1 MSASPQ
7 RFNLLPPN
15 TAPEAPPTTETQ
27 SRQSEFL
34 AQIESAIQAGN
45 RARLYS
51 TVGIVLTFAV
61 GILAGYFLYLLW
73 EQVSLH
79 DSQIAQ
85 QQTTIQRLT
94 ANEATVSNQVGR
106 LRTLDGSVDSL
117 RAQLDL
123 QSQRL
128 AELEKGQSGMRDQM
142 TGMNTRWQR
151 EIRELGKAKQAVTA
165 VPSAGVVVSAPVAAS
180 GAPEKT
186 TPQVSN
192 SQPLP
197 APQQSAEKHNETF
210 SPDLKP
216 TPNAY
221 AQMSPSGLVVWMTS
235 RPGFAKPVPTSVIG
249 HVRGLGML
257 VHDWDDNNHYF
268 ITESGSWIPDQ
279 R

>member
-1 MSASPQ
+1 M
-7 RFNLLPPN
+7 
-15 TAPEAPPTTETQ
+15 
-27 SRQSEFL
+27 
-34 AQIESAIQAGN
+34 
-45 RARLYS
+45 
-51 TVGIVLTFAV
+51 FAA

-79 DSQIAQ
+79 DNQLAQ

-106 LRTLDGSVDSL
+106 LRSLDGSVNSVK
-117 RAQLDL
+117 AQLDL

-128 AELEKGQSGMRDQM
+128 AELEKGQTGIRDQV
-142 TGMNTRWQR
+142 TGMNARWQR
-151 EIRELGKAKQAVTA
+151 DIRELKKATQ
-165 VPSAGVVVSAPVAAS
+165 PVAAVPHPAVS
-180 GAPEKT
+180 PAPAAAAASAPEKAM
-186 TPQVSN
+186 PQVSN
-192 SQPLP
+192 AQAAAL
-197 APQQSAEKHNETF
+197 PQQPAEKHNETF

-221 AQMSPSGLVVWMTS
+221 AQMSPSGLVVWMTA
-235 RPGFAKPVPTSVIG
+235 RPGFAKPVPASVIG

-268 ITESGSWIPDQ
+268 ITESGSWMLDQ